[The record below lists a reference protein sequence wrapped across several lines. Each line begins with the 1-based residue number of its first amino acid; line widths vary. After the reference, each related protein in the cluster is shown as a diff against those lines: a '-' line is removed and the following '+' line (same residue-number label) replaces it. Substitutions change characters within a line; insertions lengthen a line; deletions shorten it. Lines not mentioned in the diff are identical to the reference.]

1 MPREKRTTKTVA
13 KRIDLN
19 YFKRPSP
26 WRRWRFA
33 LSVALP
39 CLAVAWLAAYGVARN
54 SHAYSTGKM
63 SPAHAVLTRQCY
75 ACHVSQSGSFR
86 AIATD
91 HACLACHDG
100 PIHHADQVFTPSCA
114 SCHVEHRG
122 RMRLAAT
129 ADQSCT
135 QCHADLRT
143 NGKATSYATDITA
156 FNSDEHPEFRPL
168 RTGYRDPGT
177 IKLDHAI
184 HLKAG
189 LIGPNNTRVQLDCDD
204 CHRANV
210 ADQSWRFGSASATQS
225 QPPMVMTVTAIAAGR
240 VLMSVSV
247 PQELGPPS
255 ESTARA
261 YMQPIAY
268 AKHCIAC
275 HPLLF
280 DKRFT
285 DSVPHDTPEVI
296 HAFLVKRYTE
306 YIAKHLAEL
315 RETKSTI
322 ALPAKPVPISPRTYT
337 PREWVNTRVAEA
349 ELLLW
354 EKTCRQCHTLVF
366 VTSSPAFALGAIGLT
381 SGPAAVLPKVARSN
395 ITQRW
400 FPHARFDH
408 EAHRAWTC
416 TTCHPRA
423 TTSQETADILV
434 PGEKTC
440 EQCHHSGAD
449 AAEARCF
456 ECHAYHDWSH
466 EKPLKSAA
474 HLSSWMRIA
483 RKPAS

>member
-1 MPREKRTTKTVA
+1 VPREKRTTKTVA

-39 CLAVAWLAAYGVARN
+39 CLAVAWLAAYAVARN
-54 SHAYSTGKM
+54 NHVYSSGKM
-63 SPAHAVLTRQCY
+63 SPAHAVLTQQCG
-75 ACHVSQSGSFR
+75 ACHISQAASFR
-86 AIATD
+86 ASATD
-91 HACLACHDG
+91 QACLACHDG
-100 PIHHADQVFTPSCA
+100 PIHHADQVFTPSCS

-129 ADQSCT
+129 ADESCT

-143 NGKATSYATDITA
+143 TGKATSYATDITA
-156 FNSDEHPEFRPL
+156 FTSDEHPEFKPL
-168 RTGYRDPGT
+168 RAGYRDPGT
-177 IKLDHAI
+177 IKLNHAI
-184 HLKAG
+184 HLKAN
-189 LIGPNNTRVQLDCDD
+189 LIGPNNTRVQLECDD
-204 CHRANV
+204 CHRADA
-210 ADQSWRFGSASATQS
+210 ADQSWRFGATPASQTQPSMTASASAGQI
-225 QPPMVMTVTAIAAGR
+225 MRVAAQ
-240 VLMSVSV
+240 
-247 PQELGPPS
+247 QEVGPPS
-255 ESTARA
+255 RSSACA

-296 HAFLVKRYTE
+296 HAFLVKRYTD
-306 YIAKHLAEL
+306 YIATHPAEL

-322 ALPAKPVPISPRTYT
+322 ALPAKPVPVSPRIYT
-337 PREWVNTRVAEA
+337 PQEWVNTRVDEA

-354 EKTCRQCHTLVF
+354 AKTCKQCHALSF
-366 VTSSPAFALGAIGLT
+366 APAPPSAPMAV
-381 SGPAAVLPKVARSN
+381 PAALPKVAKSN
-395 ITQRW
+395 IPVRW

-416 TTCHPRA
+416 TTCHAGA
-423 TTSQETADILV
+423 TTSQETADVLV
-434 PGEKTC
+434 PGERIC
-440 EQCHHSGAD
+440 EECHHAGAN

-456 ECHAYHDWSH
+456 ECHTYHDWSR
-466 EKPLKSAA
+466 EKPVKGAA
-474 HLSSWMRIA
+474 RVTWWMRITG
-483 RKPAS
+483 KPTS